1 MRAALV
7 LVIGFSLAAV
17 GTPHAGASSRGVL
30 PGFFQVSAAE
40 KRQTRPLADLV
51 LAAHTSGDS
60 STLCAV
66 WSQQVIRKI
75 GSRARCR
82 SEARQHRQ
90 PCSSCRYRISR
101 TLGVYRTASDRRQG
115 RKTVAWLVG
124 VTGDPL
130 YPTAGD
136 LEIRCAQERG
146 RWVLTD
152 ILQEGVRVGTL
163 RT

>member
-1 MRAALV
+1 VRAALV

-51 LAAHTSGDS
+51 LA
-60 STLCAV
+60 
-66 WSQQVIRKI
+66 
-75 GSRARCR
+75 
-82 SEARQHRQ
+82 
-90 PCSSCRYRISR
+90 
-101 TLGVYRTASDRRQG
+101 RQG